1 MAGSSPSECDALLAD
16 ALRLSMVEGVGPRLR
31 KALLE
36 AFGTAAAVLSAA
48 PADLRRVPGI
58 GPQLTRRIAVARDEI
73 DVEAQLALCTAG
85 GIALLAEHDE
95 AYPRVLR
102 EIHDP
107 PGILF
112 VRGQILPQDAIAIAI
127 VGSRHA
133 TQYGLAQAER
143 LAGSLARAG
152 VTIVSGLARGIDAAA
167 HRGALAAGGRTLAVL
182 GSGLLNIYPPEHVEL
197 AADVVAHGALVSEM
211 PPHSPPVAGAFPQR
225 NRIITGLSLGV
236 VVVEASTHSG
246 ALISARH
253 AMEQGREVYAVP
265 GRVDNRMAQGCHRLI
280 RDGAKLVETADDI
293 LEELGPLVAPATG
306 AAGETIHH
314 PAELL
319 LNEIEQQVL
328 QHVAAEPTTID
339 SVVAASGLPTGQ
351 VLSTISVLEMRH
363 LVKRLSGNQIM
374 RA

>member
-1 MAGSSPSECDALLAD
+1 
-16 ALRLSMVEGVGPRLR
+16 
-31 KALLE
+31 
-36 AFGTAAAVLSAA
+36 
-48 PADLRRVPGI
+48 
-58 GPQLTRRIAVARDEI
+58 
-73 DVEAQLALCTAG
+73 
-85 GIALLAEHDE
+85 
-95 AYPRVLR
+95 
-102 EIHDP
+102 
-107 PGILF
+107 
-112 VRGQILPQDAIAIAI
+112 
-127 VGSRHA
+127 
-133 TQYGLAQAER
+133 
-143 LAGSLARAG
+143 
-152 VTIVSGLARGIDAAA
+152 
-167 HRGALAAGGRTLAVL
+167 
-182 GSGLLNIYPPEHVEL
+182 
-197 AADVVAHGALVSEM
+197 
-211 PPHSPPVAGAFPQR
+211 
-225 NRIITGLSLGV
+225 
-236 VVVEASTHSG
+236 
-246 ALISARH
+246 
-253 AMEQGREVYAVP
+253 MEQGREVYAVP